1 MAIDVEQ
8 IKKLRSITGVGLT
21 DAKKALEAADGNFDK
36 AVEEMRIKG
45 IAKAEKKSARDVS
58 AGIVH
63 SYVHGGKIGVLVEVS
78 CETDFVA
85 RTDDFVEFANNVA
98 LHIAASNPE
107 VITPEEVP
115 ESRVEKEK
123 DLIKAEL
130 KEQDKPAD
138 MIDKITAGKLD
149 KFKSEISLLKQPFV
163 KKPDQTIEDYLK
175 ETIAQL
181 GENIVIRQFAR
192 IELGQ

>member
-8 IKKLRSITGVGLT
+8 IKKLRSMTGVGLT
-21 DAKKALEAADGNFDK
+21 DAKKALEAADGDFDK

-45 IAKAEKKSARDVS
+45 IAKAEKKSARAVS

-63 SYVHGGKIGVLVEVS
+63 SYVHGDKIAVLVEVS

-85 RTDDFVEFANNVA
+85 RTDDFVAFANDIA
-98 LHIAASNPE
+98 LHVAASNPE
-107 VITPEEVP
+107 VVSADDVP
-115 ESRVEKEK
+115 EDRIAKEEE
-123 DLIKAEL
+123 LIEAEL

-138 MIDKITAGKLD
+138 MIEKITAGKLD
-149 KFKSEISLLKQPFV
+149 KFKADISLLQQPFV
-163 KKPDQTIEDYLK
+163 KNPDQTVEDYLK

-181 GENIVIRQFAR
+181 GENIVIRRFAR
-192 IELGQ
+192 LELGQ